1 MSKRFGTA
9 AVVVIAAAGIVFLA
23 LDILDIAENFRVNIP
38 SSIFDTVF
46 IAAMALFVVV
56 IAARKYVSLGIKPI
70 VWLSFGT
77 LAFGAGNLTRW
88 WLPIDGLSIPIT
100 TYDNA
105 ILLAAILHFLGAIMC
120 NARQYA
126 TPSGSRPGPV
136 AIFFGYPGVLAAVA
150 LIVLLAYRGVV
161 PSFYTNP
168 SLRNIVHGISA
179 VLFLTCFLIYLR
191 LFLKLR
197 YDYLYW
203 YSLGLVLFT
212 LGIFFLSQGAIN
224 SRLFW
229 LGKAAHYSG
238 HIYLFIAV
246 TGAQSLHKSRT

>member
-1 MSKRFGTA
+1 M
-9 AVVVIAAAGIVFLA
+9 VVIAAAGVVFLA
-23 LDILDIAENFRVNIP
+23 LDILDIAENFRINIP
-38 SSIFDTVF
+38 SSIFDTAF
-46 IAAMALFVVV
+46 ISAMALFVVV
-56 IAARKYVSLGIKPI
+56 IAARKYVSLGIKPM
-70 VWLSFGT
+70 VWLGFGT

-88 WLPIDGLSIPIT
+88 WLPVDGLSIPIT
-100 TYDNA
+100 TYDSA
-105 ILLAAILHFLGAIMC
+105 ILLAAMLHFLGAIIS
-120 NARQYA
+120 NTRQYT
-126 TPSGSRPGPV
+126 TPSRSRPRLA
-136 AIFFGYPGVLAAVA
+136 AIYFGYPGVLAAVA

-168 SLRNIVHGISA
+168 SLRDIVHGISA

-197 YDYLYW
+197 YGYLYW

-212 LGIFFLSQGAIN
+212 LGVFFLSQGTIDG
-224 SRLFW
+224 RLFW

-246 TGAQSLHKSRT
+246 TGTQ